1 MKWNKLLP
9 QVGEASLELYG
20 NRRVIVSDCR
30 SVDEYGE
37 TSLLLDLGDVRARI
51 SGRGLTVASFAFGQ
65 ADVTG
70 EIVSLEFVN

>member
-51 SGRGLTVASFAFGQ
+51 SGRGLTVASFTFGQ

>member
-1 MKWNKLLP
+1 MKWKDLLP
-9 QVGEASLELYG
+9 QESAASLEVYG

-37 TSLLLDLGDVRARI
+37 TTLLLDLGDIRARI
-51 SGRGLTVASFAFGQ
+51 TGRGLTVASFTFGQ

-70 EIVSLEFVN
+70 EIVSLEFLN